1 MWFFCPSC
9 VGIESYELFSAGMR
23 NPFFIYPIGSIFLTG
38 FPILTH
44 FLKKKPSS
52 NGGFNLGGIN
62 ATGQVP
68 IFPNNFGLID
78 KDTPQEAYK
87 KKSYVTGEEL
97 ILVFSDEFN
106 EEGRT
111 FYPGDDPF
119 WEAVDLHYWGT
130 VGNIHFLPSNYCLIS
145 RFAGRMTSSGTTLP
159 SVRAFPLVD
168 NADTNIKL
176 L

>member
-1 MWFFCPSC
+1 LRFSDAIVRGPSC
-9 VGIESYELFSAGMR
+9 IDVSSHITISVLVCIALFLEGYLNGLS
-23 NPFFIYPIGSIFLTG
+23 PLTG

-44 FLKKKPSS
+44 FLKKKPSF

-78 KDTPQEAYK
+78 KDTPQEAFK
-87 KKSYVTGEEL
+87 KKSYVTDEEL

-106 EEGRT
+106 EDGRT

-130 VGNIHFLPSNYCLIS
+130 VGKIPGFFHI
-145 RFAGRMTSSGTTLP
+145 R
-159 SVRAFPLVD
+159 LVSHLS
-168 NADTNIKL
+168 AHW
-176 L
+176 